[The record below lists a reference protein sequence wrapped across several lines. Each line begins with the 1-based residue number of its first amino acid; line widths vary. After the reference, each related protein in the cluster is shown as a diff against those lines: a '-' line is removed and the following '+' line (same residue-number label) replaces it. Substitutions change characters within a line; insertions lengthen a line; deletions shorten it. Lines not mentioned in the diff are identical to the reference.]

1 MKWSAAEAHRG
12 APGRESAVQFA
23 AYICLVVAAMCW
35 GGNTVAG
42 KLAIGH
48 VSPMMLTS
56 IRWLLATAL
65 IAAISLPQLKRDWPV
80 VRKNLPLLF
89 FYGIVGYTLFNAMLY
104 SAVKYTTAIN
114 VAIEQAGIP
123 MLIFLLNF
131 VFFRTGV
138 SLAQI
143 IGFAMTLLG
152 VALTAAHG
160 NLTTL
165 LQLGLNRGDGLMLV
179 AVAAYSVYTI
189 FLRWKPPLDWR
200 TLMAVPALGAFLS
213 AIPLLIWESSNGEV
227 KLPDGTGW
235 LIIVYT
241 ATFASLM
248 AQVFYIKG
256 VEWLGANRA
265 ALFINLVPVF
275 GTLLSVVLL
284 GEKLQPFH
292 VIALALALGGI
303 AIAEKGRPKRVASP
317 APAAVTD

>member
-1 MKWSAAEAHRG
+1 M
-12 APGRESAVQFA
+12 QFA

-42 KLAIGH
+42 KLALGH

-56 IRWLLATAL
+56 LRWFVATAI
-65 IAAISLPQLKRDWPV
+65 IAAISVPQLKRDWPV

-143 IGFAMTLLG
+143 VGFAMTLLG
-152 VALTAAHG
+152 VAVTAAHG
-160 NLTTL
+160 SLTTL
-165 LQLGLNRGDGLMLV
+165 LELGLNTGDGLMLV
-179 AVAAYSVYTI
+179 AVVAYAVYTI

-200 TLMAVPALGAFLS
+200 TLMAIPALGAMLS
-213 AIPLLIWESSNGEV
+213 ALPLLAWEASNGAAQ
-227 KLPDGTGW
+227 LPDATGW
-235 LIIVYT
+235 LITIYT
-241 ATFASLM
+241 AIFASLM

-256 VEWLGANRA
+256 VEWIGANRA

-275 GTLLSVVLL
+275 GTLFSVALL

-292 VIALALALGGI
+292 IVALVLALGGI
-303 AIAEKGRPKRVASP
+303 AIAEKGRPDRA
-317 APAAVTD
+317 APATSDAT

>member
-1 MKWSAAEAHRG
+1 M
-12 APGRESAVQFA
+12 QFA

-42 KLAIGH
+42 KLALGH

-56 IRWLLATAL
+56 LRWFVATAI
-65 IAAISLPQLKRDWPV
+65 IAAISVPQLKRDWPV

-131 VFFRTGV
+131 LFFRTGV

-143 IGFAMTLLG
+143 LGFAMTLLG

-160 NLTTL
+160 SLTTL
-165 LQLGLNRGDGLMLV
+165 LELGLNTGDGLMLV

-200 TLMAVPALGAFLS
+200 TLMAVPALGAMLS
-213 AIPLLIWESSNGEV
+213 ALPLLAWEASMGAAQA
-227 KLPDGTGW
+227 PDATGW
-235 LIIVYT
+235 LITIYT
-241 ATFASLM
+241 AIFASLM

-256 VEWLGANRA
+256 VEWIGANRA

-275 GTLLSVVLL
+275 GTLFSVALL
-284 GEKLQPFH
+284 GETLQTFH
-292 VIALALALGGI
+292 IVALVLTLGGI
-303 AIAEKGRPKRVASP
+303 AIAEKGRPNRVAP
-317 APAAVTD
+317 ATSDAS

>member
-1 MKWSAAEAHRG
+1 V
-12 APGRESAVQFA
+12 PFA

-48 VSPMMLTS
+48 VSPMMLTT
-56 IRWLLATAL
+56 IRWFLATAL

-131 VFFRTGV
+131 LFFRTGV

-143 IGFAMTLLG
+143 VGFAMTLLG

-160 NLTTL
+160 DLATL
-165 LQLGLNRGDGLMLV
+165 LTLGLNRGDALMLV
-179 AVAAYSVYTI
+179 AVAAYSIYTI

-200 TLMAVPALGAFLS
+200 TLMAIPALGAMLS
-213 AIPLLIWESSNGEV
+213 AVPLLIWEASNGEAR
-227 KLPDGTGW
+227 LPDGTGW
-235 LIIVYT
+235 RIALYT

-256 VEWLGANRA
+256 VEWIGPIAPPCSSIWYRCSARCFRWCCSPNSCTCFTSSPWRWRWAVSPSPRKAVRSRSSRRNRQSA
-265 ALFINLVPVF
+265 A
-275 GTLLSVVLL
+275 S
-284 GEKLQPFH
+284 Q
-292 VIALALALGGI
+292 ARAW
-303 AIAEKGRPKRVASP
+303 
-317 APAAVTD
+317 

>member
-1 MKWSAAEAHRG
+1 M
-12 APGRESAVQFA
+12 QIA
-23 AYICLVVAAMCW
+23 AYICLAVAALCW

-56 IRWLLATAL
+56 IRWCLATL
-65 IAAISLPQLKRDWPV
+65 LVAAISVPQLRRDWPI

-131 VFFRTGV
+131 IFFRTGV

-143 IGFAMTLLG
+143 VGFAMTLLG

-160 NLTTL
+160 DLATL
-165 LQLGLNRGDGLMLV
+165 LELGLNRGDGLMLV

-200 TLMAVPALGAFLS
+200 TLMAVPALGAMLS
-213 AIPLLIWESSNGEV
+213 ALPLLAWETSNGEAR
-227 KLPDGTGW
+227 LPDGAGW
-235 LIIVYT
+235 LIAIYT
-241 ATFASLM
+241 AIFASLM

-256 VEWLGANRA
+256 VEWIGANRA

-275 GTLLSVVLL
+275 GTLLSVLLL
-284 GEKLQPFH
+284 GERLQLFH

-303 AIAEKGRPKRVASP
+303 AIAEIGRPKRP
-317 APAAVTD
+317 APTMPASAVD

>member
-1 MKWSAAEAHRG
+1 VPLERT
-12 APGRESAVQFA
+12 GRESDVQFA

-56 IRWLLATAL
+56 IRWFLATAL

-131 VFFRTGV
+131 IFFRTGV

-200 TLMAVPALGAFLS
+200 TLMAVPAFGAMLS
-213 AIPLLIWESSNGEV
+213 AIPLLIWENANGEAR
-227 KLPDGTGW
+227 LPDGTGW
-235 LIIVYT
+235 MIAVYT
-241 ATFASLM
+241 AIFASLM

-284 GEKLQPFH
+284 GEKLQLFH

-303 AIAEKGRPKRVASP
+303 AIAEKGRPKRVAP
-317 APAAVTD
+317 ATATAVAD

>member
-1 MKWSAAEAHRG
+1 M
-12 APGRESAVQFA
+12 QFA
-23 AYICLVVAAMCW
+23 AYIYLVVAAMCW

-42 KLAIGH
+42 KLALGH

-56 IRWLLATAL
+56 LRWFVATAI
-65 IAAISLPQLKRDWPV
+65 IAAISVPQLKRDWPV

-131 VFFRTGV
+131 LFFRTGV

-143 IGFAMTLLG
+143 LGFAMTLLG

-160 NLTTL
+160 SLTML
-165 LQLGLNRGDGLMLV
+165 LELGLNTGDGLMLV

-200 TLMAVPALGAFLS
+200 TLMAVPALGAMLS
-213 AIPLLIWESSNGEV
+213 ALPLLAWEASMGAAQA
-227 KLPDGTGW
+227 PDATGW
-235 LIIVYT
+235 LITIYT
-241 ATFASLM
+241 AIFASLM

-256 VEWLGANRA
+256 VEWIGANRA

-275 GTLLSVVLL
+275 GTLFSVALL
-284 GEKLQPFH
+284 GETLQTFH
-292 VIALALALGGI
+292 IVALVLTLGGI
-303 AIAEKGRPKRVASP
+303 AIAEKGRPNRVAP
-317 APAAVTD
+317 ATSDAS

>member
-1 MKWSAAEAHRG
+1 M
-12 APGRESAVQFA
+12 PFA

-48 VSPMMLTS
+48 VSPMMLTT
-56 IRWLLATAL
+56 IRWFLATAL
-65 IAAISLPQLKRDWPV
+65 ITAISLPQLKRDWPV

-131 VFFRTGV
+131 LFFRTGV

-143 IGFAMTLLG
+143 VGFAMTLLG

-160 NLTTL
+160 DLATL
-165 LQLGLNRGDGLMLV
+165 LTLGLNRGDALMLV
-179 AVAAYSVYTI
+179 AVAAYSIYTI

-200 TLMAVPALGAFLS
+200 TLMAIPALGAMLS
-213 AIPLLIWESSNGEV
+213 AVPLLIWEASNGEAR
-227 KLPDGTGW
+227 LPDGTGW
-235 LIIVYT
+235 LIALYT

-256 VEWLGANRA
+256 VEWIGPNRA

-275 GTLLSVVLL
+275 GTLFSVVLL
-284 GEKLQPFH
+284 AEQLHLFH

-303 AIAEKGRPKRVASP
+303 AIAEKGRPKPVVSTKSAIGG
-317 APAAVTD
+317 

>member
-1 MKWSAAEAHRG
+1 M
-12 APGRESAVQFA
+12 QFA

-42 KLAIGH
+42 KLALGH

-56 IRWLLATAL
+56 LRWFVATAI
-65 IAAISLPQLKRDWPV
+65 IAAISVPQLKRDWPV

-131 VFFRTGV
+131 LFFRTGV

-143 IGFAMTLLG
+143 LGFVMTLLG

-160 NLTTL
+160 SLTTL
-165 LQLGLNRGDGLMLV
+165 LELGLNTGDGLMLV
-179 AVAAYSVYTI
+179 AVAAYAVYTI

-200 TLMAVPALGAFLS
+200 TLMAVPALGATIS
-213 AIPLLIWESSNGEV
+213 ALPLLAWEASKGAAE
-227 KLPDGTGW
+227 LPDGTGW
-235 LIIVYT
+235 LITIYT
-241 ATFASLM
+241 AIFASLM
-248 AQVFYIKG
+248 AQVLYIKG
-256 VEWLGANRA
+256 VEWIGANRA

-275 GTLLSVVLL
+275 GTLFSVALL
-284 GEKLQPFH
+284 GEALQTFH
-292 VIALALALGGI
+292 IVALVLTLGGI
-303 AIAEKGRPKRVASP
+303 AIAEKGRPNRT
-317 APAAVTD
+317 APATSDAS